1 MTGDIEVL
9 HQSKAND
16 LWVLWHFRRGPIDG
30 HLQGWSL
37 GLMGGEWSLHQ
48 GSKLGV
54 GLSWP
59 QQALM

>member
-16 LWVLWHFRRGPIDG
+16 RWVLWDFRCGLIDG
-30 HLQGWSL
+30 HLQGHNL
-37 GLMGGEWSLHQ
+37 GSMGGVWSPHQ
-48 GSKLGV
+48 GPKFGV